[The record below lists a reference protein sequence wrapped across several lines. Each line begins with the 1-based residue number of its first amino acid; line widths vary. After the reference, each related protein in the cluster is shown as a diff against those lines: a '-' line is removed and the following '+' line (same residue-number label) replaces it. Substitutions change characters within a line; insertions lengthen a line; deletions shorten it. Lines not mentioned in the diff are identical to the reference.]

1 MRIATVLG
9 MVTLNRCIPEF
20 EQASLK
26 LVCPLDLDGI
36 EQVAAGKSPESDET
50 LVAWDLIGVGNEST
64 VAISEGP
71 EASMPFRPEIKPID
85 TSIAALLDT
94 IELDQP

>member
-1 MRIATVLG
+1 MRVASVRG
-9 MVTLNRCIPEF
+9 VVTLNRSIPEF
-20 EQASLK
+20 EQTRLK

-36 EQVAAGKSPESDET
+36 ENRNDEQKLRTDET
-50 LVAWDLIGVGNEST
+50 LVAWDLIGVGDGAV

-71 EASMPFRPEIKPID
+71 EASMPFRPDIRPVD

-94 IELDQP
+94 IEID